1 MVLKLMSIKKLYIFM
16 FLLIASTCI
25 FVNKKYFYEFRESPI
40 VSLGLSDDG
49 SYVVSSHENNSI
61 ILWDLTKQ
69 KANRISSN
77 ANIYSA
83 YFIKGGHNYLWQN
96 LNNEVFVD
104 SVNGVRL
111 LSFMAEPSYSH
122 VMTSDMKQYL
132 MADDYFHV
140 WKYDLV
146 NNDWSKLNGRV
157 NRLQYF
163 YLGKTL
169 NMHLSKDDKYLLTA
183 GDSGP
188 GGKPSEVLCEFGEV
202 VNFSSTR
209 AFISV
214 TLWDVD
220 QGLPLCVYDGNS
232 GKTHATLSPD
242 GQYVVGGD
250 EQGPLNFFWDAKTSA
265 LNTRLASVFSGI
277 YILPED
283 RIDPEITR
291 DRSGLIKRPD
301 DFDSNKTIAY
311 KYISDDYFLHFT
323 KGTNYAVLYEN
334 NNPWPLKFLP
344 LGKEND
350 PMNYSYMR
358 NNAIDTVPEINRLVM
373 AQQYSGH
380 ILVYD
385 FDVETLELNLVW
397 NSADTL

>member
-1 MVLKLMSIKKLYIFM
+1 MGYGKNGARHFYSGKLL
-16 FLLIASTCI
+16 
-25 FVNKKYFYEFRESPI
+25 
-40 VSLGLSDDG
+40 
-49 SYVVSSHENNSI
+49 
-61 ILWDLTKQ
+61 
-69 KANRISSN
+69 
-77 ANIYSA
+77 NI
-83 YFIKGGHNYLWQN
+83 
-96 LNNEVFVD
+96 
-104 SVNGVRL
+104 
-111 LSFMAEPSYSH
+111 
-122 VMTSDMKQYL
+122 
-132 MADDYFHV
+132 
-140 WKYDLV
+140 
-146 NNDWSKLNGRV
+146 
-157 NRLQYF
+157 
-163 YLGKTL
+163 
-169 NMHLSKDDKYLLTA
+169 HLSKDNKYILT
-183 GDSGP
+183 SGSANTRKVEQQSCIL
-188 GGKPSEVLCEFGEV
+188 GEAENFGF
-202 VNFSSTR
+202 NT
-209 AFISV
+209 ALIGIA
-214 TLWDVD
+214 LWDVRKGM
-220 QGLPLCVYDGNS
+220 GLCRYLGNS

-301 DFDSNKTIAY
+301 DYIDNSTIAY
-311 KYISDDYFLHFT
+311 KYISDDYFLHFAYR
-323 KGTNYAVLYEN
+323 TNYAVLYEN